1 VPKVEPYVPPGN
13 YELPAVAGKSD
24 GFIVLSSLGFLILF
38 TERGL
43 YAHLTDGQ
51 RSATVAAIIL
61 ALSAV
66 VVFVGFLASFYL
78 PGRLMPEHDQ
88 TRWIPHTLNF
98 LVGQMVIAVT
108 CMLVAGA
115 IAIGLYVYLV
125 YPNLLAIAWLLRDG
139 FLYVALG
146 ALVYQGFVLFVR
158 YLGFLY
164 QTGGAARRKVITF
177 EVGATAF
184 ILIVGLYQYTVDT
197 VQILA
202 ARPEQG
208 LLALHLTT
216 RDIWLALMI
225 ALIYGW
231 QIGRAGDH

>member
-43 YAHLTDGQ
+43 YAHLTEGQ
-51 RSATVAAIIL
+51 RSATVATIIL

-125 YPNLLAIAWLLRDG
+125 YPTCWLS
-139 FLYVALG
+139 
-146 ALVYQGFVLFVR
+146 
-158 YLGFLY
+158 LGFY
-164 QTGGAARRKVITF
+164 
-177 EVGATAF
+177 ATAF
-184 ILIVGLYQYTVDT
+184 FMWLWALSSIKALCCSCAILVFSIKQ
-197 VQILA
+197 
-202 ARPEQG
+202 
-208 LLALHLTT
+208 
-216 RDIWLALMI
+216 
-225 ALIYGW
+225 
-231 QIGRAGDH
+231 AGPTG